1 MGMALLMC
9 EQQDASSGEMLG
21 KKRECWNIK
30 RIKVVILEV
39 ISVDSLQTGQGH
51 MNLALAPWIRAVI
64 VDLLGYSTVV

>member
-1 MGMALLMC
+1 MALLMC
-9 EQQDASSGEMLG
+9 EQQDASIGEMLG